1 MPSGLFDQVQRV
13 LPLVKRLADEIVS
26 EETEIL
32 KLGPD
37 HHLHV
42 GTKW

>member
-1 MPSGLFDQVQRV
+1 MQRI
-13 LPLVKRLADEIVS
+13 LPLAKKVADKIVS

-32 KLGPD
+32 KLGPG

-42 GTKW
+42 GSKW